1 LWQHDGGV
9 MMNNDRPL
17 SSLCR
22 DLLPDYDAHMAIPTL
37 TYAMRGYPALVWVLG
52 ISGLFFAASIL
63 LLSLSNPFWIVLAGI
78 PIAFI
83 ASILAFSVVIRFL
96 LRREWF
102 AALGVLLVSCSL
114 YLATTFPTIPEST
127 AAFCAQWVQLA
138 WYRSRIDKEVSE
150 RMQAKSYPVIVTWST
165 GGVFSTEVGIG
176 YDKSDEFK
184 KAPGTQSASW
194 QLAAKDTFVGGKCW
208 EAHPLVGH
216 YFKWVFDGACESNH
230 ARKH

>member
-1 LWQHDGGV
+1 
-9 MMNNDRPL
+9 
-17 SSLCR
+17 
-22 DLLPDYDAHMAIPTL
+22 
-37 TYAMRGYPALVWVLG
+37 MRCVALAWVLG

-63 LLSLSNPFWIVLAGI
+63 LLSLSNPFWILLAGI

-96 LRREWF
+96 LKREWF

-127 AAFCAQWVQLA
+127 
-138 WYRSRIDKEVSE
+138 
-150 RMQAKSYPVIVTWST
+150 

-176 YDKSDEFK
+176 YDNSDEFK
-184 KAPGTQSASW
+184 KPPGTESASW

-216 YFKWVFDGACESNH
+216 YFKWVFDGACESDY